1 MLDRRKF
8 CQTAILL
15 PGMLTSATASEIA
28 RLKASKPK
36 KQRSAEAQRKKDF
49 FSSNVV
55 HDIWLEMDSAAWKRL
70 GDNFLLNDYYP
81 CALRWNG
88 VWAPNAAVRSRG
100 SQSRNPQK
108 PSLRFD
114 LNRLTD
120 KSEFPRVTAFSLNN
134 AVRDASML
142 KDWLAMRFFRHAGL
156 AVPRRSF
163 ARLNVNGEYW
173 GLYVVAE
180 EVNRPFLKK
189 NFKSSGGYLYKYRPG
204 NPAGF
209 ETLEGESLFASF
221 RPNTHKKHPKTAPVE
236 ELLRAFRSSG
246 PMDFPR
252 AVGEHLDVKQFLK
265 HAALEAFVDDRDG
278 ILGDHGMNGFFL
290 YRPKG
295 KKPARSVPWGKD
307 TTFLS
312 ANRSIWQNTERNPLI
327 QRALE
332 NPDLRELYRN
342 ELARAA
348 ELAGATGGW
357 LEDRLLRRYGSIRS
371 SALTDTRKPSSNQAF
386 EEAVNQCLE
395 FIRRRAE
402 VVKNQLTSAA

>member
-15 PGMLTSATASEIA
+15 PGLVSSAAASELA
-28 RLKASKPK
+28 RASKPK
-36 KQRSAEAQRKKDF
+36 KQRSADAQRKKDF
-49 FSSNVV
+49 FSSNAL
-55 HDIWLEMDSAAWKRL
+55 HDIWLEIDPAALKRL
-70 GDNFLLNDYYP
+70 TDNVHLNDYYP

-88 VWAPNAAVRSRG
+88 IWAPTAAVRSRG
-100 SQSRNPQK
+100 SQSRNSQK
-108 PSLRFD
+108 PSFRFD
-114 LNRLTD
+114 MNRLTD
-120 KSEFPRVTAFSLNN
+120 KTEFPKVTAFSMNN

-156 AVPRRSF
+156 SVPGRSF

-189 NFKSSGGYLYKYRPG
+189 NFKSSGGFLYKYRPG

-209 ETLEGESLFASF
+209 ETLEGETLFASF

-236 ELLRAFRSSG
+236 DLLKAFRSSG
-246 PMDFPR
+246 PNEFPR
-252 AVGEHLDVKQFLK
+252 AVGEHLDVKHFLK

-278 ILGDHGMNGFFL
+278 ILGDNGMNGFFL
-290 YRPKG
+290 YRPKS

-312 ANRSIWQNTERNPLI
+312 AERSIWQNTDRNPLV

-332 NPDLRELYRN
+332 NPDLREFYRS
-342 ELARAA
+342 ELARIAD
-348 ELAGATGGW
+348 LAGATGGW
-357 LEDRLLRRYGSIRS
+357 LEDRLLRRYGSIRT
-371 SALTDTRKPSSNQAF
+371 SALTDPRKPYSNQAF
-386 EEAVNQCLE
+386 EAAVNQCLE
-395 FIRRRAE
+395 FIRRRAGA
-402 VVKNQLTSAA
+402 VRNQLTATA